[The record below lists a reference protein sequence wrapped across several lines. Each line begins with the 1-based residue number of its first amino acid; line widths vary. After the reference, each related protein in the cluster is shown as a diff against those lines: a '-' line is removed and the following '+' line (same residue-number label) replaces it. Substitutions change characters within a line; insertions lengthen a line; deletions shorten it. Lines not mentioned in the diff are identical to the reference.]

1 MELPLE
7 SQKQI
12 QIAGYLHDIG
22 KLYIP
27 IHILEKKGRLTASE
41 YSLMRIH
48 SYKTDEM
55 LSQIEPLRNIKHWA
69 ANHHERLD
77 GSGYPGDWWH
87 TNLIYRAKYWL
98 SLMFLL
104 LWQKTGPIVKE

>member
-1 MELPLE
+1 MSHSIKVAKISRFIAEKMELPLE

-55 LSQIEPLRNIKHWA
+55 LSQIEP
-69 ANHHERLD
+69 
-77 GSGYPGDWWH
+77 
-87 TNLIYRAKYWL
+87 
-98 SLMFLL
+98 
-104 LWQKTGPIVKE
+104 